1 MNESKY
7 TRSWKLQEK
16 KSSRHWCLIPE
27 SLPHWKQH
35 LQWQKNLGKL
45 LETGPDSRLS
55 FQLTDSLLVNFRAV
69 ALLPWRRRRNLPVH
83 TLPSKA
89 FQLHILCWRAE
100 SLRMGTYK
108 QQGILLFS
116 ACYQLSKD
124 LDQAATT
131 ELRWMLS
138 SRTSAKAADW
148 DSQHSQSEHD
158 KYIFME
164 TIWNSRSPSWVLIRV
179 KSTDLHP
186 TVFMNH
192 GWKNAVMSPVQI
204 DSEGFSSMRIGA
216 RDLQWL
222 LVNWI
227 ERV

>member
-1 MNESKY
+1 LSISGQLLCFHEEEEEICLSV
-7 TRSWKLQEK
+7 
-16 KSSRHWCLIPE
+16 HW
-27 SLPHWKQH
+27 
-35 LQWQKNLGKL
+35 
-45 LETGPDSRLS
+45 
-55 FQLTDSLLVNFRAV
+55 
-69 ALLPWRRRRNLPVH
+69 
-83 TLPSKA
+83 LPSKS

-100 SLRMGTYK
+100 SLKMGDLQAAGNSTVLCMLPTV
-108 QQGILLFS
+108 QGLG
-116 ACYQLSKD
+116 SKC
-124 LDQAATT
+124 QAATT
-131 ELRWMLS
+131 ELRWMLRS
-138 SRTSAKAADW
+138 GTSAKAADW
-148 DSQHSQSEHD
+148 DSQHSQREHD

-204 DSEGFSSMRIGA
+204 DSDGLSSMRIGA
-216 RDLQWL
+216 RDLQWP

>member
-1 MNESKY
+1 MPHSWVSATLETTLTMTKKSRKVVGNWSRLQTQFPTHWFITCKFQGSCFASMKKKKKFAYPYIAQQSFPASHSLLE
-7 TRSWKLQEK
+7 SWKLENGDLQAAGN
-16 KSSRHWCLIPE
+16 STVLCM
-27 SLPHWKQH
+27 LPTVQG
-35 LQWQKNLGKL
+35 LG
-45 LETGPDSRLS
+45 
-55 FQLTDSLLVNFRAV
+55 
-69 ALLPWRRRRNLPVH
+69 
-83 TLPSKA
+83 SK
-89 FQLHILCWRAE
+89 C
-100 SLRMGTYK
+100 
-108 QQGILLFS
+108 
-116 ACYQLSKD
+116 
-124 LDQAATT
+124 QAATT

-186 TVFMNH
+186 TVCMNH